1 MKRILFV
8 VCLLLSRT
16 HTWSSER
23 VESKDLTGHVD
34 FQPGTPQDSLSVLL
48 ITMEEA
54 GHSIPMLS
62 LGEALVEK
70 GHKVT
75 LLAVETK
82 LPASNST
89 MTNLRA
95 WCRERSI
102 LFVSA
107 GVVTWNV
114 PTKEEDLGGGLQKLM
129 SFMAKTTALFEGL
142 RDNTLEA
149 LLKDERKLLRSSNV
163 VVLDLF
169 FSTVQEWLN
178 ENTDLTILSLTLPI
192 PFYTNSL
199 PSWYY
204 PTFPLN
210 PDAPPN
216 PSFIWIDFTI
226 SLCLVSGD

>member
-102 LFVSA
+102 LCKCWRCYMEC
-107 GVVTWNV
+107 TN
-114 PTKEEDLGGGLQKLM
+114 KGGR
-129 SFMAKTTALFEGL
+129 L
-142 RDNTLEA
+142 RRRFAETH
-149 LLKDERKLLRSSNV
+149 V
-163 VVLDLF
+163 F
-169 FSTVQEWLN
+169 YG
-178 ENTDLTILSLTLPI
+178 EN
-192 PFYTNSL
+192 YR
-199 PSWYY
+199 
-204 PTFPLN
+204 
-210 PDAPPN
+210 
-216 PSFIWIDFTI
+216 FI
-226 SLCLVSGD
+226 